1 MTHITGLPTDMS
13 GSATAATNTSS
24 KAHLYKKQSLIEQG
38 GQSGKQYIIDTS
50 RRSLN
55 ASEPGVGAVFQG
67 LLVAGKARP
76 SKTSLE
82 QSENEH

>member
-1 MTHITGLPTDMS
+1 MS
-13 GSATAATNTSS
+13 GSAAAATNASS
-24 KAHLYKKQSLIEQG
+24 KAHLYEKQSLIEQG
-38 GQSGKQYIIDTS
+38 SQSGKQYVIDTGG
-50 RRSLN
+50 RSLN
-55 ASEPGVGAVFQG
+55 TSEPGAGAVFRG